1 MYFWYRWQHEF
12 SPEIE
17 SQVSEYHFNTYCENW
32 ERPEVKMTLANVPA
46 LMSWDDHDIFDG
58 AGSYPPLLHDSPVM
72 AGLFLCAQRYR
83 LLFQHHTTPE
93 LARSHQLFGARGHN
107 FLSQCGPKLAI
118 LLTDGRTERTIEQ
131 VKEKESWDMIWDK
144 LDGDGVEQGTEHL
157 IGVFAVPLSMVRI
170 KLAENLFSGL
180 VKLPNKYRQM
190 PLIKGTNSIFGLPEL
205 YDDLLDEW
213 THDAHIE
220 ERNMCIKGFQ
230 KFAVKRGC
238 RVTFLSGDVHC
249 AGKQFLSIGSSSLS
263 LFTDRVWLHRNVP
276 VQDPSSTQQ
285 ERYHQ
290 ACERPEDDV
299 SSDCERDCEYASA

>member
-1 MYFWYRWQHEF
+1 
-12 SPEIE
+12 
-17 SQVSEYHFNTYCENW
+17 
-32 ERPEVKMTLANVPA
+32 MTLANVPA

-263 LFTDRVWLHRNVP
+263 LSLLIEYGCIGMSRFRTPQAPNKKDIIKP
-276 VQDPSSTQQ
+276 VNDPKMMYQ
-285 ERYHQ
+285 
-290 ACERPEDDV
+290 V
-299 SSDCERDCEYASA
+299 IASAIVNMPPPRNALRLAHYFQTKWWPWGKVRTLPSQPIPFLAFC